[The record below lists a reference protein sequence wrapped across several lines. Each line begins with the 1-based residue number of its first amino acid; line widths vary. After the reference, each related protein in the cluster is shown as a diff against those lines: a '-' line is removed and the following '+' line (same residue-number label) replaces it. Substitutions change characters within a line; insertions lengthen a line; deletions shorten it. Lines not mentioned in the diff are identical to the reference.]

1 MNDINNSTIQKNKI
15 IRKVP
20 TQHVNQSKKTKI
32 LVHKY
37 MHTSIQ
43 WTID

>member
-1 MNDINNSTIQKNKI
+1 MISTIQPFERINRIKRTDTTRQPVIK
-15 IRKVP
+15 R
-20 TQHVNQSKKTKI
+20 QKI